1 MKILYYAGWSLT
13 RVISKLI
20 FRVAVTGAEHFPM
33 SGGFILATNHR
44 SYYDPLLVGS
54 WAPREVYFFAKQEL
68 FKNKLFANIITRTNA
83 LPVRRGSID
92 RNAIE
97 LSLNVIK
104 TGFGLTIFP
113 EGTRSKTDGFLD
125 PKPGVG
131 LLAIQA
137 KCPIVPGYVHASNR
151 LTDCFLGRDRLRISY
166 GEPLSAEWVASFSS
180 GKEGYEAIASAVMER
195 IRQLKEQYVP
205 TSERGE
211 KTEESKKVIT
221 KGLKS

>member
-13 RVISKLI
+13 RVISKLL
-20 FRVAVTGAEHFPM
+20 FRITVTGREHFPKE
-33 SGGFILATNHR
+33 GGFILATNHR

-68 FKNKLFANIITRTNA
+68 FKNRLFGNIITRTNA

-104 TGFGLTIFP
+104 KGFGLTIFP
-113 EGTRSKTDGFLD
+113 EGTRSKTEGFLD

-131 LLAIQA
+131 LIAMQA
-137 KCPIVPGYVHASNR
+137 LCPIIPGYVHASNNLR
-151 LTDCFLGRDRLRISY
+151 DCLKGRDHLRISY
-166 GEPLSAEWVASFSS
+166 GEPFPASWVSSFPS
-180 GKEGYEAIASAVMER
+180 GKESYEAIALAVMER
-195 IRQLKEQYVP
+195 IRQLKEGPVA
-205 TSERGE
+205 TSGTAQ
-211 KTEESKKVIT
+211 KAEEIKNAIT